1 MEKKEHKMMLNI
13 PMELWQRLELARVLT
28 LSETGATTLQKK
40 EFICDMIIAG
50 LDAKGKE
57 NSYRKGYLC

>member
-40 EFICDMIIAG
+40 EFICDMIMAG
-50 LDAKGKE
+50 LDAKGK
-57 NSYRKGYLC
+57 